1 MKTVHSI
8 EDRSGIEGG
17 SLVPTMGA
25 LHAGHLALIRRARAL
40 GRPVVVSIFVN
51 PAQFA
56 EDEDVERYPRRL
68 EADREAAAGAG
79 ADVVFAPDVETVYPR
94 GAVVRAPPLPAV
106 ATEPRLEDACR
117 PGHFAGVCQ
126 VVGRLFDLIRP
137 RWAVFGEKDYQQLL
151 VVQAMVEAEGERWP
165 GLEID
170 AHATLRERDG
180 LAESSRNASL
190 DLEQRAR
197 AVGLFQALEAARAAP
212 GPGAATDL
220 MVTTLEAHGLSIDY
234 AVVRDAATLM
244 PIDDPRR
251 PSRALIAAHTG
262 GVRLIDNMPLP
273 SSGDGV
279 CLQ

>member
-1 MKTVHSI
+1 MKTVHRI
-8 EDRSGIEGG
+8 DDRSGIEGG
-17 SLVPTMGA
+17 SFVPTMGA

-56 EDEDVERYPRRL
+56 EGEDVERYPRRL

-94 GAVVRAPPLPAV
+94 GARVPGPTLPAV

-117 PGHFAGVCQ
+117 PGHFAGVCR
-126 VVGRLFDLIRP
+126 VVARLFDLVRP

-151 VVQAMVEAEGERWP
+151 VVRAMVEAGGERWP

-170 AHATLRERDG
+170 AHPTLRERDG

-190 DLEQRAR
+190 DVEPRAR
-197 AVGLFQALEAARAAP
+197 AVGLFRALEAARAAP
-212 GPGAATDL
+212 GPGAAADL

-244 PIDDPRR
+244 PIDEYRR
-251 PSRALIAAHTG
+251 PSRALIAAHSG

-279 CLQ
+279 GLQ